1 MVAKCLVLGGGGFI
15 GSNICRRLSAEGLSV
30 TAFGR
35 RKGVAPLPREIAWFE
50 GDFRDKLAV
59 TSALQNHD
67 IVIHLVHS
75 TWPSTADADMAA
87 DIRDSVIPSVDLLDA
102 CVRSGVKRIIYFSS
116 GGTVYG
122 EVDEIPIREDS
133 PTNPVGAYGV
143 SKLMIE
149 HYVRLYERKYGL
161 NCFIVRLANPFGP
174 WQVEAHNQGLV
185 AFAGHLIQSGRQV
198 TVYGDGSARRDY
210 VYVEDVANF
219 VARLVDYSGAKRT
232 FNVGGG
238 GNGQSILD
246 VIHAIE
252 MSLGKTATIK
262 REPSRPF
269 DVPSN
274 VLSIERAEK
283 ELGWRPATSFP
294 EGIDY
299 TLSWQREFYSGLRSA
314 LI

>member
-1 MVAKCLVLGGGGFI
+1 MGRKCVVFGGGGFI
-15 GSNICRRLSAEGLSV
+15 GSHISRRLSAEGLAV

-35 RKGVAPLPREIAWFE
+35 RQGVSPMPPEIAWSE
-50 GDFRDKLAV
+50 GDFRDKRAV
-59 TSALQNHD
+59 NSALHNHD
-67 IVIHLVHS
+67 TVFHLVHA
-75 TWPSTADADMAA
+75 TWPATADMDIAA
-87 DIRDSVIPSVDLLDA
+87 DILDSVIPSIDLLDA
-102 CVRSGVKRIIYFSS
+102 CVRSGVKRLIYFSS

-122 EVDEIPIREDS
+122 AVDEIPITEDS
-133 PTNPVGAYGV
+133 PANPVGAYGI

-174 WQVEAHNQGLV
+174 WQIEAHNQGLV
-185 AFAGHLIQSGRQV
+185 AFAGRLIQSDQQV

-210 VYVEDVANF
+210 VYVEDVADF
-219 VARLVDYSGAKRT
+219 AARLINYNGSKRI

-252 MSLGKTATIK
+252 TSLGKTAKIK

-283 ELGWRPATSFP
+283 ELGWRPATSFFD
-294 EGIDY
+294 GIDK
-299 TLSWQREFYSGLRSA
+299 TLSWQREFYARPRTP
-314 LI
+314 